1 MRALT
6 LIQPWATYIAHYGK
20 DVENRTWPPPRS
32 VWGQRIAIHAGLRF
46 DADAFPPP
54 LLGDR
59 DGSLWRRMVALRAG
73 DVPRGAI
80 VATAIVAGLA
90 LQPDVASTNPWKVP
104 GQWGWQLLDAVALA
118 EPIPCKGRQGLWE
131 VPAEIVARIEAGR

>member
-32 VWGQRIAIHAGLRF
+32 IMGQRIAIHAGKRF
-46 DADAFPPP
+46 DAGAIPPP
-54 LLGDR
+54 LLADR
-59 DGSLWRRMVALRAG
+59 DESLRLKMADLRAD

-80 VATAIVAGLA
+80 IATAIVSGIA
-90 LQPDVASTNPWKVP
+90 LSPTEYGSPWKVP
-104 GQWGWQLLDAVALA
+104 GQWGWQLLDVVALP

-131 VPAEIVARIEAGR
+131 VPAEIVARIEASR